1 MSLGK
6 PLFLPEI
13 PDFFTVCEVEE
24 CGSTNTL
31 LKERAGTLPEGFV
44 LIARRQSAGRGRLGR
59 RFFSPDATGLYLSI
73 LLRPALSPA
82 DAALLTPA
90 AAVAAARAV
99 DGCFGVE
106 TKIKWVN
113 DLYLRGKKICGI
125 LAESSYGGG
134 SSPAYTVL
142 GAGFNIAPPEGGF
155 PADIAEVA
163 GAIAEKA
170 APGDRERLAGAFL
183 RELYGLYTALP
194 ATPFYEEYR
203 ARDLVC
209 GRDVTV
215 LSPDGSTPAHAEEIL
230 PDFSLAVRLPD
241 GTRRA
246 LAAGEV
252 SLRGWA

>member
-6 PLFLPEI
+6 PLHLPDI
-13 PDFFTVCEVEE
+13 PDFFEVREVEE
-24 CGSTNTL
+24 CGSTNTC
-31 LKERAGTLPEGFV
+31 LKEHAGTLPEGFV

-59 RFFSPDATGLYLSI
+59 SFFSPDATGLYISV

-106 TKIKWVN
+106 ARIKWVN
-113 DLYLRGKKICGI
+113 DLYLHGKKVCGI

-155 PADIAEVA
+155 PADIAKVA
-163 GAIAEKA
+163 GAITQKA
-170 APGDRERLAGAFL
+170 APGDRERLASWFL
-183 RELYGLYTALP
+183 RELYGLYAALP

-203 ARDLVC
+203 SRNFIPGL
-209 GRDVTV
+209 DVTV
-215 LSPDGSTPAHAEEIL
+215 LSPDGAYPAHAEEIL